1 VTSLAPLLFGIDFGA
16 VEHAV
21 RNAGGITGL
30 AIIFVYSFLI
40 AFILPLPSEVVLCPA
55 GYVCTGAATLGL
67 GLPGPALVALVVFVS
82 GAGKA
87 AGSLIA
93 LYLGYGASHSG
104 IVVRTARRFGYNPV
118 EWSKS
123 KMVTLVKQYGY
134 YGMAVGL
141 SVPFFPDTISI
152 YVFSV
157 IDKDYPKFAAATFSG
172 SVGRLV
178 VTIAIFEGVLVL
190 A

>member
-1 VTSLAPLLFGIDFGA
+1 VTALAPVLFGVDLAA

-21 RNAGGITGL
+21 RNAGGLTGL
-30 AIIFVYSFLI
+30 TVIFVYSFLI

-55 GYVCTGAATLGL
+55 GYVCSGAATLGF
-67 GLPGPALVALVVFVS
+67 GLPGPALVALVVAVS
-82 GAGKA
+82 ALGKA
-87 AGSLIA
+87 AGSLVA

-104 IVVRTARRFGYNPV
+104 IVVRTARRFGYDPV

-123 KMVTLVKQYGY
+123 KMVTLVKRYGY
-134 YGMAVGL
+134 YGMALGL

-157 IDKDYPKFAAATFSG
+157 IDKNYEKFAAAAFTG

-178 VTIAIFEGVLVL
+178 ITIAIFEGVLVL